1 MKSTGDAVA
10 PFERLGF
17 IGLGNMGGAIALRL
31 LRAGYPLTVLDLD
44 ADKMKGLIK
53 EGASSAASP
62 KEIAERSTIVVASLQ
77 PDNVEEVACGK
88 NGILEAKKEGL
99 VFVDL
104 SSTTQEL
111 AIKISSALRARG
123 IEMLDA
129 PVSGADI
136 GATNGNLTIF
146 VGGHYAAYQRCLPV
160 LQHIGRM
167 VTYLGKN
174 GNGQIG
180 KRINQMMQ
188 AMSEL
193 AIYEGMLLAKKMG
206 LPLQMFARAASAG
219 CAQTWRLDELVDN
232 VFNHGE
238 RKHRLRLRPG
248 RTGNALK
255 MAEKLGL
262 KLEGTEAAH
271 RVFSSHDWEIV
282 IDFDAG
288 EMPEAK

>member
-1 MKSTGDAVA
+1 MKTNNSTA
-10 PFERLGF
+10 PFEHLGF

-44 ADKMKGLIK
+44 QEKMRELVKA
-53 EGASSAASP
+53 GASVASTP
-62 KEIAERSTIVVASLQ
+62 REVADRSTIVLASLQ
-77 PDNVEEVACGK
+77 PDDVEKVACGENGIAAANK
-88 NGILEAKKEGL
+88 NGS

-104 SSTTQEL
+104 SSTAPEL
-111 AIKISSALRARG
+111 AIKVSDALRVRG

-129 PVSGADI
+129 PLSGADI

-146 VGGHYAAYQRCLPV
+146 VGGNYAAYQRCLPV
-160 LQHIGRM
+160 LQQVGRM

-193 AIYEGMLLAKKMG
+193 AIYEGMALAKKMG

-219 CAQTWRLDELVDN
+219 CAQNWRLDELVDN

-238 RKHRLRLRPG
+238 KKHRLRLRPG

-255 MAEKLGL
+255 MAEELGL

-271 RVFSSHDWEIV
+271 RVFSRNGWEIV
-282 IDFDAG
+282 IDFEKEELPD
-288 EMPEAK
+288 PV